1 MVYNGEVAD
10 GLKMGKGTFTM
21 RGKNQKLKL
30 LYLAKIMQEQ
40 TDDTHALTMPQII
53 DELAKYGIDS
63 QRKSV
68 YDDLDALDFFGIE
81 IIKDQVGFRT
91 YYHCGNRDFE
101 IAELKILVDAIQ
113 SSKFISEKKTRELIA
128 KLEKNVSTYDS
139 QMLNRE
145 VKVTGRVKNMNE
157 SIYYAI
163 DAIHTA
169 IGEDKAIKFKYFS
182 WNIKGEEEFR
192 RAGAFYEVSPWA
204 LHFDDERYYLIG
216 FDHDRKELRHYRV
229 DKMREVSV
237 VDMKRKGKTEFN
249 KQDKAKYNEQYFR
262 MYGGEFATV
271 TLRCQNEMANV
282 IIDQFGKDVN
292 IIPQN
297 DETFISRV
305 NVAVSNQ
312 FLSWVIALGGGVLI
326 EGPENVKE
334 AMKELLNKNYVV

>member
-1 MVYNGEVAD
+1 
-10 GLKMGKGTFTM
+10 M

-53 DELAKYGIDS
+53 AELAKYDIEA

-81 IIKDQVGFRT
+81 IIREQEGFRT

-113 SSKFISEKKTRELIA
+113 SSKFISEKKTKELIK

-139 QMLNRE
+139 QMLDRE

-169 IGEDKAIKFKYFS
+169 MGENKAIQFKYFS
-182 WNIKGEEEFR
+182 WNVKGEEEFR
-192 RAGAFYEVSPWA
+192 RDGAFYNVSPWA

-216 FDHDRKELRHYRV
+216 YDHDKKEMRHFRV
-229 DKMREVSV
+229 DKMRNVSV
-237 VDMKRKGKTEFN
+237 LDKKRKGKTEFS
-249 KQDKAKYNEQYFR
+249 KQDRAKYNEQYFR
-262 MYGGEFATV
+262 MYGGEVETV
-271 TLRCQNEMANV
+271 TLKCKNEMANV
-282 IIDQFGKDVN
+282 IIDQFGKDVKL
-292 IIPQN
+292 IPLD
-297 DETFISRV
+297 DEHFIVRV
-305 NVAVSNQ
+305 SVAVSSQ
-312 FLSWVIALGGGVLI
+312 FLSWVIALEGNVVI
-326 EGPENVKE
+326 EGPDRVKE
-334 AMKELLNKNYVV
+334 EMKELLKKKYIG

>member
-1 MVYNGEVAD
+1 
-10 GLKMGKGTFTM
+10 M

-53 DELAKYGIDS
+53 SELAKYDIDA

-81 IIKDQVGFRT
+81 IIREQDGFRT

-113 SSKFISEKKTRELIA
+113 SSKFISEKKTKELIK

-139 QMLNRE
+139 QMLDRE

-169 IGEDKAIKFKYFS
+169 IGENKAIQFKYFS
-182 WNIKGEEEFR
+182 WNVKGEEEFR
-192 RAGAFYEVSPWA
+192 RDGAFYNVSPWA

-216 FDHDRKELRHYRV
+216 YDHDKKEMRHFRV
-229 DKMREVSV
+229 DKMRDVSAL
-237 VDMKRKGKTEFN
+237 DKKRKGKTEFG
-249 KQDKAKYNEQYFR
+249 KQDRAKYNEQYFR
-262 MYGGEFATV
+262 MYGGDFERV
-271 TLRCQNEMANV
+271 ILKCKNEMANV
-282 IIDQFGKDVN
+282 IIDQFGKDVRLV
-292 IIPQN
+292 QED
-297 DETFISRV
+297 DEHFTVRV
-305 NVAVSNQ
+305 NVAVSSQ
-312 FLSWVIALGGGVLI
+312 FLAWVFALEGNVRI
-326 EGPENVKE
+326 IGPENVKNE
-334 AMKELLNKNYVV
+334 MIKLISYKFTE